1 MSNAHEVKKLDD
13 CEYQKLALAIVPMA
27 TTTFAIAFNV
37 GYFSALDISWF
48 TLFSVSDH
56 VVFSVRALPV
66 AVGASVLLGIGY
78 KFAIKP
84 PAWLDDIIS
93 YSWIRRLLKGC
104 FPHLLPTKLL
114 GMCTAWIVF
123 CLF

>member
-1 MSNAHEVKKLDD
+1 
-13 CEYQKLALAIVPMA
+13 
-27 TTTFAIAFNV
+27 
-37 GYFSALDISWF
+37 
-48 TLFSVSDH
+48 VSDH
-56 VVFSVRALPV
+56 VVFAIRALPV

-78 KFAIKP
+78 NFAIKP

-123 CLF
+123 LSILMLVSFNHHHLGFAFGLFALIVGTLFYYKSV